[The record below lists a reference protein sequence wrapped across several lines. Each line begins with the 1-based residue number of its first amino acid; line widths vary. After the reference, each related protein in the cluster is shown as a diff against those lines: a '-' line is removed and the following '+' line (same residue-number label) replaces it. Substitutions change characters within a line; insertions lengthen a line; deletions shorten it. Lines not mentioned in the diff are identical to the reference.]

1 MATLSITAHEK
12 RITKNMFE
20 TAELC
25 RQIDKKDYKKQLPEL
40 RAGLLQAQFALS
52 KTNTP
57 VIIIVSG
64 IDAAGR
70 GDVVNA
76 LNEWL
81 DTRGLETIALNS
93 LTDEES
99 ERPYYWRF
107 WRQLPA
113 RGRIGIF
120 FGGWYV
126 DPILQTAYQKMKKAH
141 LHEALTLMRR
151 FETMLVEDGALI
163 LKFWLHL
170 SKQEQR
176 KRLKKLQKNPH
187 TRRSVSERDWKHA
200 KLYQQFL
207 EAAETAIRQTDSGNA
222 PWLLVEATDW
232 RYRNLTVAR
241 TVLETL
247 HKHLEAQSS
256 TTRKSANSKTNLD
269 TIDLNQRLDNKQYRE
284 EEIPPNLFSK
294 EKISDSKT
302 ILDTVDLN
310 QRLDNKEYR
319 DELETYQGKLHR
331 LAWAAYQKKCSTII
345 VFEGWDAA
353 GKGGAIRR
361 MTQVMDAR
369 LYRVISIAAPTDEE
383 RAHHYL
389 WRFWRHIARAGRVTI
404 YDRSWYGRVL
414 VERVEEFAKDKEWQR
429 AYLEINDF
437 EEQLV
442 KHGSIIIKFWVHI
455 SKDEQLRRF
464 QEREQ
469 IPYKQHK
476 ITEEDWR
483 NREKWEDYTIA
494 VNEMVT
500 RTSTHFAP
508 WALVAGDDKRF
519 ARLQI
524 LKTVCERLE
533 TVL

>member
-1 MATLSITAHEK
+1 
-12 RITKNMFE
+12 MFE
-20 TAELC
+20 TAELG
-25 RQIDKKDYKKQLPEL
+25 QKIDPKDYKNQLPDL
-40 RAGLLQAQFALS
+40 RAELLQAQFALS

-57 VIIIVSG
+57 VIIIISG

-70 GDVVNA
+70 GDTVNA

-81 DTRGLETIALNS
+81 DTRGLQTIALDS
-93 LTDEES
+93 LTDEER

-107 WRQLPA
+107 WRQLPE

-126 DPILQTAYQKMKKAH
+126 EPIHQTVYQKMETAQVY
-141 LHEALTLMRR
+141 EALTHIRR
-151 FETMLVEDGALI
+151 FETMLVQDGALI

-170 SKQEQR
+170 SKEEQN
-176 KRLKKLQKNPH
+176 KRLKKLEKNEN
-187 TRRSVSERDWKHA
+187 TKRSVSKQDWKQA
-200 KLYQQFL
+200 KLYNQFVK
-207 EAAETAIRQTDSGNA
+207 AAEQSIRHTDSGDA
-222 PWLLVEATDW
+222 PWILVEATDW

-247 HKHLEAQSS
+247 RKHLDAVPTENHPPKVTQAIAPNS
-256 TTRKSANSKTNLD
+256 TS
-269 TIDLNQRLDNKQYRE
+269 
-284 EEIPPNLFSK
+284 
-294 EKISDSKT
+294 
-302 ILDTVDLN
+302 ILDTVDLSQSLTKKN
-310 QRLDNKEYR
+310 YR
-319 DELETYQGKLHR
+319 KTLETYQGKLHR
-331 LAWAAYQKKCSTII
+331 LAWEAYQKQRSTII

-361 MTQVMDAR
+361 MTQAMDAR
-369 LYRVISIAAPTDEE
+369 LYRVNSIAAPTDEE

-389 WRFWRHIARAGRVTI
+389 WRFWRQIPRAGRVII

-414 VERVEEFAKDKEWQR
+414 VERIENFAKETEWQR

-437 EEQLV
+437 EEQLAQ
-442 KHGSIIIKFWVHI
+442 HGSIVIKFWLHI

-464 QEREQ
+464 QEREK

-483 NREKWEDYTIA
+483 NREKWDDYTIA
-494 VNEMVT
+494 LNEMVT

-508 WALVAGDDKRF
+508 WTLIAGDDKRF
-519 ARLQI
+519 ARVQI
-524 LKTVCERLE
+524 IKTVCERLE
-533 TVL
+533 AGLNI

>member
-1 MATLSITAHEK
+1 
-12 RITKNMFE
+12 MFE
-20 TAELC
+20 TAELN
-25 RQIDKKDYKKQLPEL
+25 RQIDRKDYKKQLPEL
-40 RAGLLQAQFALS
+40 RAELLQAQFALS

-64 IDAAGR
+64 IDGAGR

-81 DTRGLETIALNS
+81 DTRGLETIAIDS

-107 WRQLPA
+107 WRSLPA
-113 RGRIGIF
+113 RGRIGVF

-126 DPILQTAYQKMKKAH
+126 EPIVKTAYQKMDTVQFN
-141 LHEALTLMRR
+141 EAMTHIRR

-170 SKQEQR
+170 SQKEQH
-176 KRLKKLQKNPH
+176 KRLKKLETNPH
-187 TRRSVSERDWKHA
+187 TKRSVSKRDWKHA
-200 KLYQQFL
+200 DLYEQFVKT
-207 EAAETAIRQTDSGNA
+207 AEQAIRHTDSGNA

-232 RYRNLTVAR
+232 CYRNLTVAH

-247 HKHLEAQSS
+247 RKHLDAQS
-256 TTRKSANSKTNLD
+256 KSNTEQVAAT
-269 TIDLNQRLDNKQYRE
+269 QF
-284 EEIPPNLFSK
+284 PPIQS
-294 EKISDSKT
+294 SDSKT
-302 ILDTVDLN
+302 ILDTVDLS
-310 QRLDNKEYR
+310 QKLRSKDYR
-319 DELETYQGKLHR
+319 KELETYQGKLHR
-331 LAWAAYQKKCSTII
+331 LAWAAYEKKCSTII
-345 VFEGWDAA
+345 VFEGWDAG

-361 MTQVMDAR
+361 ITQAMDAR
-369 LYRVISIAAPTDEE
+369 LYRVISSAAPTDEE

-414 VERVEEFAKDKEWQR
+414 VERVEGFAQEKEWQR

-442 KHGSIIIKFWVHI
+442 KHGSIILKFWLHI
-455 SKDEQLRRF
+455 SQDEQLRRF
-464 QEREQ
+464 KEREK

-483 NREKWEDYTIA
+483 NREKWENYSLA
-494 VNEMVT
+494 VNEMVA
-500 RTSTHFAP
+500 RTSTDFAP
-508 WALVAGDDKRF
+508 WMLVAGDDKRF
-519 ARLQI
+519 ARVQV
-524 LKTVCERLE
+524 LKTMCKYLE
-533 TVL
+533 KALD

>member
-1 MATLSITAHEK
+1 
-12 RITKNMFE
+12 MFE
-20 TAELC
+20 TAELG
-25 RQIDKKDYKKQLPEL
+25 RHFDQKDYKKQLPEL

-52 KTNTP
+52 KTNMP

-64 IDAAGR
+64 IDGAGR
-70 GDVVNA
+70 GEVVNA

-81 DTRGLETIALNS
+81 DTRGLETIALDS
-93 LTDEES
+93 LTDEER

-126 DPILQTAYQKMKKAH
+126 DPIVQTAYQKMDTAQ
-141 LHEALTLMRR
+141 LNEALTHIRR

-170 SKQEQR
+170 SKEEQHS
-176 KRLKKLQKNPH
+176 RLKKLEKNPH
-187 TRRSVSERDWKHA
+187 TRRSVSKQDWRHA
-200 KLYQQFL
+200 KLYDQFVK
-207 EAAETAIRQTDSGNA
+207 AAEQAIRHTDSGDA

-232 RYRNLTVAR
+232 RYRDLTVGR

-247 HKHLEAQSS
+247 GKHLPVESEITQPPTPTVTQPASS
-256 TTRKSANSKTNLD
+256 SAL
-269 TIDLNQRLDNKQYRE
+269 
-284 EEIPPNLFSK
+284 
-294 EKISDSKT
+294 T
-302 ILDTVDLN
+302 ILDMVDLS
-310 QRLDNKEYR
+310 QCLRGKEYR
-319 DELETYQGKLHR
+319 KELETYQGKLHR
-331 LAWAAYQKKCSTII
+331 LAWAAYEQKCSTII

-361 MTQVMDAR
+361 MTQAMDAR
-369 LYRVISIAAPTDEE
+369 LYRVISTAAPTDEE

-389 WRFWRHIARAGRVTI
+389 WRFWRHIPRAGRVTI

-414 VERVEEFAKDKEWQR
+414 VERVEGFAKEKEWQR

-437 EEQLV
+437 EEQLA
-442 KHGSIIIKFWVHI
+442 KHGNVVIKFWIHV

-464 QEREQ
+464 QEREN
-469 IPYKQHK
+469 IPYKKHK
-476 ITEEDWR
+476 ITDEDWR

-494 VNEMVT
+494 LNEMVA
-500 RTSTHFAP
+500 RTSTDFAP
-508 WALVAGDDKRF
+508 WTLVAGDDKRF
-519 ARLQI
+519 ARVQVI
-524 LKTVCERLE
+524 KTVCERLE
-533 TVL
+533 SVLNKKE

>member
-1 MATLSITAHEK
+1 
-12 RITKNMFE
+12 MFE
-20 TAELC
+20 TAELG
-25 RQIDKKDYKKQLPEL
+25 RQIHKKQYKKQLPEL
-40 RAGLLQAQFALS
+40 RTALLQAQLALS

-57 VIIIVSG
+57 VIIIISG
-64 IDAAGR
+64 IDVAGR
-70 GDVVNA
+70 GDVVNV

-81 DTRGLETIALNS
+81 DTRGLETIALDS

-107 WRQLPA
+107 WRHLPA

-126 DPILQTAYQKMKKAH
+126 DPIVQTAYQKMKTARFY
-141 LHEALTLMRR
+141 EALTHIRR

-170 SKQEQR
+170 SQQAQR
-176 KRLKKLQKNPH
+176 KRLKKLAKNPH
-187 TRRSVSERDWKHA
+187 TKRSVSKRDWKHA
-200 KLYQQFL
+200 KLYKQFTI
-207 EAAETAIRQTDSGNA
+207 AAKQAIRQTDSGDT

-232 RYRNLTVAR
+232 RYCHLTVAH
-241 TVLETL
+241 TVLATL
-247 HKHLEAQSS
+247 RKHLDTQS
-256 TTRKSANSKTNLD
+256 RIKVESAETSEVVAPTG
-269 TIDLNQRLDNKQYRE
+269 TSITQ
-284 EEIPPNLFSK
+284 P
-294 EKISDSKT
+294 ISLEPQT
-302 ILDTVDLN
+302 ILETVDLS
-310 QRLDNKEYR
+310 QSLSSKEYGKA
-319 DELETYQGKLHR
+319 LETYQGQLHR
-331 LAWAAYQKKCSTII
+331 LAWAACQKKRSTII

-361 MTQVMDAR
+361 MTQAMDAR
-369 LYRVISIAAPTDEE
+369 LYRVISTAAPTDEE

-389 WRFWRHIARAGRVTI
+389 WRFWRHIPRAGRVTI

-414 VERVEEFAKDKEWQR
+414 VERVEGFAKEKEWQR

-442 KHGSIIIKFWVHI
+442 KHGSLVIKFWVHM

-483 NREKWEDYTIA
+483 NREKWDDYIAA
-494 VNEMVT
+494 VNEMVA
-500 RTSTHFAP
+500 RTSTQFAP
-508 WALVAGDDKRF
+508 WTLVAGEDKRF
-519 ARLQI
+519 ARVQI
-524 LKTVCERLE
+524 IKTVCERLKA
-533 TVL
+533 VL

>member
-1 MATLSITAHEK
+1 
-12 RITKNMFE
+12 MFE
-20 TAELC
+20 TAELG
-25 RQIDKKDYKKQLPEL
+25 QKIDPKDYKNQLPDL
-40 RAGLLQAQFALS
+40 RAELLQAQFALS

-57 VIIIVSG
+57 VIIIISG

-70 GDVVNA
+70 GDTVNA
-76 LNEWL
+76 LNAWL
-81 DTRGLETIALNS
+81 DTRGLQTIALDS
-93 LTDEES
+93 LTDEER

-113 RGRIGIF
+113 AGRIGIF

-126 DPILQTAYQKMKKAH
+126 DPILQSAYKKMETAQV
-141 LHEALTLMRR
+141 HEALTHIRR
-151 FETMLVEDGALI
+151 FETMLVQDGALI

-170 SKQEQR
+170 SKHEQH
-176 KRLKKLQKNPH
+176 KRLKKLEQNENTK
-187 TRRSVSERDWKHA
+187 RSVSKQDWKKA
-200 KLYQQFL
+200 KLYNEFVK
-207 EAAETAIRQTDSGNA
+207 AAEQAIRYTDSGDA
-222 PWLLVEATDW
+222 PWILVEATDW

-241 TVLETL
+241 TLLETL
-247 HKHLEAQSS
+247 RKYLDAPPTAENHPPIVTPALNS
-256 TTRKSANSKTNLD
+256 TS
-269 TIDLNQRLDNKQYRE
+269 
-284 EEIPPNLFSK
+284 
-294 EKISDSKT
+294 
-302 ILDTVDLN
+302 ILDTVDLT
-310 QRLDNKEYR
+310 QSLTKKSYHEK
-319 DELETYQGKLHR
+319 LETYQGKLHR
-331 LAWAAYQKKCSTII
+331 LAWEAYQKQCSTII

-361 MTQVMDAR
+361 MTQAMDAR
-369 LYRVISIAAPTDEE
+369 LYRVNSIAAPTDEE

-389 WRFWRHIARAGRVTI
+389 WRFWRQISRAGRVTI

-414 VERVEEFAKDKEWQR
+414 VERVEHFATEKEWQR

-442 KHGSIIIKFWVHI
+442 QHGSIVIKFWVHI

-464 QEREQ
+464 KEREK

-483 NREKWEDYTIA
+483 NREKWNDYTIA

-500 RTSTHFAP
+500 RTSTNFAP
-508 WALVAGDDKRF
+508 WTLVAGEDKHF
-519 ARLQI
+519 ARVQV

-533 TVL
+533 AGLNNIGKKL

>member
-1 MATLSITAHEK
+1 
-12 RITKNMFE
+12 MFE
-20 TAELC
+20 TAELG
-25 RQIDKKDYKKQLPEL
+25 QKIDPKDYKNQLPDL
-40 RAGLLQAQFALS
+40 RAELLQAQFALS

-57 VIIIVSG
+57 VIIIISG

-70 GDVVNA
+70 GDTVNA

-81 DTRGLETIALNS
+81 DTRGLQTIALDS
-93 LTDEES
+93 LTDEER

-113 RGRIGIF
+113 AGRIGIF

-126 DPILQTAYQKMKKAH
+126 EPILQTVYKKMETAQMY
-141 LHEALTLMRR
+141 EALTHIRR
-151 FETMLVEDGALI
+151 FETMLVQDGALI

-170 SKQEQR
+170 SKDEQE
-176 KRLKKLQKNPH
+176 KRLKKLEKDEN
-187 TRRSVSERDWKHA
+187 TMRSVSKQDWKQA
-200 KLYQQFL
+200 KLYDEFVK
-207 EAAETAIRQTDSGNA
+207 AAEQAIRHTDSGDA
-222 PWLLVEATDW
+222 PWILVEATDW

-241 TVLETL
+241 TLLETL
-247 HKHLEAQSS
+247 RRHLDAAPAENHPLVVTQTIAPNS
-256 TTRKSANSKTNLD
+256 TS
-269 TIDLNQRLDNKQYRE
+269 
-284 EEIPPNLFSK
+284 
-294 EKISDSKT
+294 
-302 ILDTVDLN
+302 ILDTVDLS
-310 QRLDNKEYR
+310 QSLTKKIYR
-319 DELETYQGKLHR
+319 ETLETYQGKLHR
-331 LAWAAYQKKCSTII
+331 LAWEAYQKKCSTII

-361 MTQVMDAR
+361 MTQAMDAR
-369 LYRVISIAAPTDEE
+369 LYRVNSIAAPTDEE

-389 WRFWRHIARAGRVTI
+389 WRFWRQISRAGRVTI

-414 VERVEEFAKDKEWQR
+414 VERVENFAKEKEWQR

-442 KHGSIIIKFWVHI
+442 QHGSIVIKFWIHI

-464 QEREQ
+464 QEREK

-483 NREKWEDYTIA
+483 NREKWDDYTIA

-508 WALVAGDDKRF
+508 WTLVAGDDKRF
-519 ARLQI
+519 ARVQV

-533 TVL
+533 ARLNKIGKKL